1 MGIVRGER
9 ITNPDNPMKKPTS
22 STKEVKTKAE
32 VIKLGIDVHI
42 DRYVVV
48 MMVDGGTPKAPR
60 RFSPPSFLKWI
71 EQQVVK
77 EAQQIVSCYEAGPF
91 GYSLHRQL
99 KQLGVQNYVIRPRD
113 WDEYGKKVKTDK
125 RDAHQMALCLDRY
138 VNGNREAFSVVYV
151 PSEEQER
158 KRSVSRQRQS
168 MMRQRQR
175 LAAQG
180 RSQVMYYGGRLR
192 GPWWNRRKWE
202 RCRAQLPPTVCE
214 LLEPLRRIILAI
226 DEELKNLTKKIEAEA
241 PEGLPTGLGKMTC
254 ILLEREVGNWQRFKN
269 RRQIGSY
276 TGLCPSEDS
285 SNQRRFQGPINK
297 HGNRRLRHLLIEC
310 VWRLLVY
317 QPDYYAIKKW
327 ERHLCDLKLTK
338 ARKKKIIVALAR
350 QFAVDW
356 WRIQTGRL
364 EAKALGLQLNP
375 INP

>member
-1 MGIVRGER
+1 M
-9 ITNPDNPMKKPTS
+9 
-22 STKEVKTKAE
+22 
-32 VIKLGIDVHI
+32 
-42 DRYVVV
+42 
-48 MMVDGGTPKAPR
+48 
-60 RFSPPSFLKWI
+60 
-71 EQQVVK
+71 
-77 EAQQIVSCYEAGPF
+77 
-91 GYSLHRQL
+91 
-99 KQLGVQNYVIRPRD
+99 
-113 WDEYGKKVKTDK
+113 
-125 RDAHQMALCLDRY
+125 
-138 VNGNREAFSVVYV
+138 
-151 PSEEQER
+151 
-158 KRSVSRQRQS
+158 
-168 MMRQRQR
+168 
-175 LAAQG
+175 
-180 RSQVMYYGGRLR
+180 
-192 GPWWNRRKWE
+192 
-202 RCRAQLPPTVCE
+202 CE